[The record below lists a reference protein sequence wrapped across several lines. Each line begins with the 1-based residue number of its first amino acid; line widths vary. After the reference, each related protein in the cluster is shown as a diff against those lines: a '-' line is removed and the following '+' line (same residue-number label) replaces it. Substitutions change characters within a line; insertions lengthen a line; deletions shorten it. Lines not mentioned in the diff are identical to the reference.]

1 MDTGKHIAWFVVI
14 MRWGQWKKVG
24 ERLGERHV
32 GFYIPPA
39 YRTLLFLHTDKTLA
53 LNLVNA
59 GEVKGRFLI
68 DHETHTLLEVP
79 DKQMEDFIRV
89 MERPEAECMADVP
102 IAKGDKV
109 QVVRGPLKGVEGE
122 VVEAPNG
129 AHLVVRIKTLLCAKI
144 SIGRGEVAPVTD
156 NR

>member
-1 MDTGKHIAWFVVI
+1 MDPGKHIAWFVVI
-14 MRWGQWKKVG
+14 TRWGQWKKIA

-39 YRTLLFLHTDKTLA
+39 YRTMLFLHADKALA

-89 MERPEAECMADVP
+89 MENPGAECMADVS
-102 IAKGDKV
+102 IAKGDRV